1 MHLKTVVAAVAAGL
15 LLGLAPAWAAKDK
28 DTKSKPARTA
38 KAAKEAKEAK
48 ASDTVSTVPP
58 PSGQWEGTPPPAE
71 GWTWRAGYYEWRE
84 GRYQWKPGEWI
95 LDRAGFDFRQY
106 QWVPAGEGK
115 WKLEGGDW
123 IPEKHA
129 AK

>member
-1 MHLKTVVAAVAAGL
+1 MQLKIVLAAVAAGVA
-15 LLGLAPAWAAKDK
+15 LGLPPAWAAKDK
-28 DTKSKPARTA
+28 DKDKAKSRP
-38 KAAKEAKEAK
+38 AKEAK
-48 ASDTVSTVPP
+48 APADNVTSVPP

-71 GWTWRAGYYEWRE
+71 GWIWRAGFYQWKD

-123 IPEKHA
+123 VPERHA